1 LRFSSENSFDILTFF
16 GTQIQPLFSFA
27 HIYASSDH
35 REILGNSVLK
45 IFILDG
51 AMKISDR
58 LNGEGK
64 YLFLPC
70 GVLLPAFFNE

>member
-1 LRFSSENSFDILTFF
+1 MPR
-16 GTQIQPLFSFA
+16 
-27 HIYASSDH
+27 SDH